1 MTKTKRKEEPGT
13 TKMVLRDYQRKI
25 VGQGAKILSQ
35 QGLLYLGMQVR
46 TGKTATSLTICD
58 AIAADT
64 VLFVTKKKVI
74 SGIEKDHKALDCS
87 FKLTCLNYESLHKL
101 EEINFDVIICDEAH
115 TLGAFP
121 KPSKRAKQIKDLVN
135 KTKAKVIFLSGTPTP
150 ESHSQMYH
158 QLYVHP
164 NNPFKEHINFYRWA
178 NDYVKV
184 KIKYI
189 GAMKVN
195 DYSGALKD
203 KIMDKVNPLM
213 ITYTQEAAG
222 FESKINE
229 IVYKVPMRAST
240 YALCERLKKDLVIQG
255 KDDVILADTGAKL
268 MNKLHQMYS
277 GTVILESGKRQ
288 ILDDSKAHFIFN
300 KFRGKKIGIFYKFK
314 SEWDLLK
321 DVYEDKLTDDLE
333 VFNSTDKNIALQIV
347 SGREGISLRN
357 ADVLI
362 YFNIDFSAVSYWQS
376 RDRMTTIDRKFNDV
390 YWIFSK
396 GGIEEKIYKAVQ
408 EKKDYTLSY
417 FKKDFLNL

>member
-1 MTKTKRKEEPGT
+1 ME
-13 TKMVLRDYQRKI
+13 
-25 VGQGAKILSQ
+25 
-35 QGLLYLGMQVR
+35 VR
-46 TGKTATSLTICD
+46 LGKTATSLTICD
-58 AIAADT
+58 ALACEN
-64 VLFVTKKKVI
+64 VLFITKKKVI
-74 SGIEKDHKALDCS
+74 SGIEKDHKSLDCS

-101 EEINFDVIICDEAH
+101 EGLKFDVIICDEAH

-121 KPSKRAKQIKDLVN
+121 KPSKRAKQVKDLI
-135 KTKAKVIFLSGTPTP
+135 KKYKSKVIFLSGTPTP
-150 ESHSQMYH
+150 ESHSQIYH

-195 DYSGALKD
+195 DYSEALKD
-203 KIMDKVNPLM
+203 KIAEKVNPLM

-229 IVYKVPMRAST
+229 IVYKVPMSDST
-240 YALCERLKKDLVIQG
+240 YVMCGRLKKDLVING

-277 GTVILESGKRQ
+277 GTIILESGKRQ
-288 ILDDSKAHFIFN
+288 ILDDSKAQFILRAFHS
-300 KFRGKKIGIFYKFK
+300 KKIGIFYKFK
-314 SEWDLLK
+314 AEWDLLK
-321 DVYEDKLTDDLE
+321 EVYGDALTDDLDE
-333 VFNSTDKNIALQIV
+333 FNSTDKNIALQIQ

-357 ADVLI
+357 ADALV

-390 YWIFSK
+390 YWIFAK
-396 GGIEEKIYKAVQ
+396 GGIEEKIYETVL

-417 FKKDFLNL
+417 FKKHFLS

>member
-1 MTKTKRKEEPGT
+1 ME
-13 TKMVLRDYQRKI
+13 LRDYQRKI
-25 VGQGAKILSQ
+25 VGQGAKILSNN
-35 QGLLYLGMQVR
+35 GLLYLALEVR
-46 TGKTATSLTICD
+46 LGKTAVSLTICD
-58 AIAADT
+58 ALAADH

-74 SGIEKDHKALDCS
+74 SGIEKDHKALNCS

-101 EEINFDVIICDEAH
+101 EGLNFDIIICDEAH

-121 KPSKRAKQIKDLVN
+121 KPSKRAKQIKDLVK

-150 ESHSQMYH
+150 ESHSQIYH
-158 QLYVHP
+158 QMYVHP
-164 NNPFKEHINFYRWA
+164 NNPFKEYVNFYRWA

-189 GAMKVN
+189 GQMKVN
-195 DYSGALKD
+195 DYSAALKD
-203 KIMDKVNPLM
+203 KITEKVDPLM

-229 IVYKVPMRAST
+229 IVYMVPMRSST
-240 YALCERLKKDLVIQG
+240 YNLCNRLQKDLVIQG

-277 GTVILESGKRQ
+277 GTIILESGKRQ
-288 ILDDSKAHFIFN
+288 VLDDTKAQFIVRAFH
-300 KFRGKKIGIFYKFK
+300 GKKIGIFYKFK
-314 SEWDLLK
+314 AEWDLLK
-321 DVYEDKLTDDLE
+321 SVYGDALTDDLE

-357 ADVLI
+357 ADVLV

-376 RDRMTTIDRKFNDV
+376 RDRMTTIDRKFNDI
-390 YWIFSK
+390 YWIFAK
-396 GGIEEKIYKAVQ
+396 GGIEEKIYKTVL

-417 FKKDFLNL
+417 FKKDFINL